1 MTPNGFENSDV
12 QRIEGMHHQVQLVH
26 THTHRA
32 DVGRAH
38 NQGPPR
44 LIPPL
49 RPPNDSHTLA
59 HNIKPRHQSSQQPAH
74 TLMQKLRYSGNTQ
87 YHVLPTIVKMTKR
100 PAFLHNW

>member
-26 THTHRA
+26 KHTQRA

-44 LIPPL
+44 LIPHS
-49 RPPNDSHTLA
+49 PP
-59 HNIKPRHQSSQQPAH
+59 
-74 TLMQKLRYSGNTQ
+74 Y
-87 YHVLPTIVKMTKR
+87 
-100 PAFLHNW
+100 